1 MAVSILMDSTHTTAV
16 SEAVMVVSEVSVM
29 VSVDTVASEALA
41 NNKVALNSAAA
52 NNHKVDIQAI
62 LTLILDSLVGKM
74 I

>member
-1 MAVSILMDSTHTTAV
+1 MDSTHTTAV

-52 NNHKVDIQAI
+52 NNNKVDIQAI

>member
-52 NNHKVDIQAI
+52 NNNKVDIQAI